1 MSNSDTPE
9 NTLTVG
15 FVGLGSMGLGMSRN
29 LHKAGLLTAV
39 WNRTSAKAS
48 ALAKETGCVN
58 ADTPAALAALCEVI
72 IVCVSEDDD
81 VLQMIRELSPG
92 LKAGAVVV
100 DCSTVGIATAQTA
113 ATELAKLGV
122 GFVDAPVS
130 GGSQGADNGNLAV
143 MAGGDAEHLK
153 QALPALEA
161 MSARVVHIGEVGNG
175 QATKAVNQ
183 IIGAGV
189 AQAVTDGLAFAE
201 AMNLPMDKV
210 IDVVGSGASAS
221 WFLSYR
227 GPSMVRGEFPVGFKV
242 ALHHKDLKICQ
253 RMAAQLGTSLLS
265 IEETL
270 TDYEALMAE
279 GFSDEDYSAMYRL
292 KKQKFEPSD

>member
-1 MSNSDTPE
+1 MSNS
-9 NTLTVG
+9 NLLKVG

-39 WNRTSAKAS
+39 WNRTAAKSAMVAE
-48 ALAKETGCVN
+48 ETGCVK
-58 ADTPAALAALCEVI
+58 ASTPADLAALCEVI
-72 IVCVSEDDD
+72 IICVSEDED
-81 VLQMIRELSPG
+81 VLQMISELTPG
-92 LKAGAVVV
+92 LKSGAVVV

-113 ATELAKLGV
+113 AAKFANLGV

-130 GGSQGADNGNLAV
+130 GGSEGADNGNLAV
-143 MAGGDAEHLK
+143 MAGGDVAHLDK
-153 QALPALEA
+153 AMPALEA

-201 AMNLPMDKV
+201 AMNLPMEKV

-227 GPSMVRGEFPVGFKV
+227 GPSMVQGEFPVGFKV

-265 IEETL
+265 IEATL
-270 TDYEALMAE
+270 TDYEALMAD
-279 GFSDEDYSAMYRL
+279 GFGDEDYSAMYRL
-292 KKQKFEPSD
+292 KKRKFTPRD

>member
-1 MSNSDTPE
+1 MSNNTTPT
-9 NTLTVG
+9 NTPQVG

-39 WNRTSAKAS
+39 WNRTAAKAT
-48 ALAKETGCVN
+48 ALAEETGCVSAN
-58 ADTPAALAALCEVI
+58 TPSELAALCNVI
-72 IVCVSEDDD
+72 IICVSEDDD
-81 VLQMIRELSPG
+81 VLEMIEQLLPG
-92 LKAGAVVV
+92 LKPGTVVV
-100 DCSTVGIATAQTA
+100 DCSTVGVATAQTA
-113 ATELAKLGV
+113 ATKLAEHNI
-122 GFVDAPVS
+122 GFIDAPVS

-143 MAGGDAEHLK
+143 MAGGDAEHLQK
-153 QALPALEA
+153 AMPALEA
-161 MSARVVHIGEVGNG
+161 MSARVVHIGEVGHG

-183 IIGAGV
+183 IVGAGM

-210 IDVVGSGASAS
+210 IDVVGNGASAN

-227 GPSMVRGEFPVGFKV
+227 GPGMVRGEFPLGFKV

-253 RMAAQLGTSLLS
+253 RMAAQLGTSLVS

-270 TDYEALMAE
+270 TDYEALMSE
-279 GFSDEDYSAMYRL
+279 GFGDEDYSAMYRL
-292 KKQKFEPSD
+292 KKRKFNPAE